1 MRIRAQE
8 LKDIVRLCLRKDPA
22 ERPSCA
28 LLLRHKF
35 WKARPQRPRRPSGN
49 IRRPACALTSA
60 GQCLAARWSARAAR
74 RADALPVAAGPCVL
88 GGLSDTVSCMSL
100 RG

>member
-1 MRIRAQE
+1 VRAQE

-35 WKARPQRPRRPSGN
+35 WKARPQRPRRPPGTAL
-49 IRRPACALTSA
+49 RP
-60 GQCLAARWSARAAR
+60 QV
-74 RADALPVAAGPCVL
+74 P
-88 GGLSDTVSCMSL
+88 
-100 RG
+100 